1 MYQKI
6 IVLFLLIINLLSIS
20 YSQNCNVFLSE
31 GDSCKYK
38 ACIYLENAPRVY
50 QFSRQY
56 QLNYDGAINICPDY
70 DYAYKNKSTPYLKS
84 GDFLTWKKLMD
95 KAVAL
100 NPTEHLSYRGWCRF
114 QFFNDYEGAIKDIEL
129 LDDLVAYDIGY
140 SQNGTY
146 HLNVAKALCY
156 KRLGQV
162 DKALQVVKEQMNQVN
177 YSVGLFDYLHLGV
190 MHMELG
196 NYDEAVKAFN
206 AQSAE
211 NELAE
216 NQYYLAQVA
225 VKKSD
230 MEQAK
235 IHLLKAKELYISNRF
250 MFDPYAHQV
259 DKVYLLEIEEA
270 LAKYEK

>member
-6 IVLFLLIINLLSIS
+6 ILSFGALIISLSVV
-20 YSQNCNVFLSE
+20 YGQNCRVFSAE
-31 GDSCKYK
+31 GDNCKYA
-38 ACIYLENAPRVY
+38 ACVYLENAPSAY

-56 QLNYDGAINICPDY
+56 QEKYDKAIEICPRY
-70 DYAYKNKSTPYLKS
+70 DYAYRNKSTPYLKS

-114 QFFNDYEGAIKDIEL
+114 QFFNDYKGAIKDIEF
-129 LDDLVAYDIGY
+129 LDSLVTYDIGY
-140 SQNGTY
+140 SVNGTY

-162 DKALQVVKEQMNQVN
+162 SKAVQILQTHISQPN

-190 MHMELG
+190 MHLEMG
-196 NYDEAVKAFN
+196 NEETAIKAFN
-206 AQSAE
+206 AQSIE

-225 VKKSD
+225 IKKLEMD
-230 MEQAK
+230 QAK
-235 IHLLKAKELYISNRF
+235 AHLLRAKELYMEDRF
-250 MFDPYAHQV
+250 MFDPYSHQV

-270 LAKYEK
+270 LAKYE

>member
-1 MYQKI
+1 MYQK
-6 IVLFLLIINLLSIS
+6 VLFILFLNSLQPVA

-31 GDSCKYK
+31 GDTCKYE
-38 ACIYLENAPRVY
+38 ACRYLENAPRVY

-56 QLNYDGAINICPDY
+56 QLNYDGAIKICPDY

-100 NPTEHLSYRGWCRF
+100 NPKEHLSYRGWCRF
-114 QFFNDYEGAIKDIEL
+114 QFFNDYAGAIKDIEL

-156 KRLGQV
+156 KQLGQV
-162 DKALQVVKEQMNQVN
+162 AKALQILIEQINQPN

-190 MHMELG
+190 MQLALE
-196 NYDEAVKAFN
+196 NYEAAEQAFD

-216 NQYYLAQVA
+216 NQYYLAQMA
-225 VKKSD
+225 IKKSD
-230 MEQAK
+230 
-235 IHLLKAKELYISNRF
+235 KAKAKAHLIKAKDLYLVNRF
-250 MFDPYAHQV
+250 MFDPYTHQV

-270 LAKYEK
+270 LVTYE